1 MSLVRNRVA
10 APLFALSLVAG
21 LLPAQEPS
29 PAPPVPEDPVLAS
42 LVEEALARSP
52 DLRGVQEA
60 LAAARARPDQARAL
74 PNPVLSVG
82 YTNDGWA
89 PSLGA
94 RDMTA
99 LALRWS
105 QDLPFP
111 GKRGLR
117 GDIASLEADGAAQQ
131 LERARRSLSAAVQR
145 SYYGLILAR
154 ALLDLV
160 QEQGE
165 TWREIEQVAL
175 ARYRVGQG
183 AQQDVLRVQVEV
195 TRIEQAR
202 AEHATEI
209 EIRLAELN
217 RLRDRAPDASLETP
231 SRLALRPLEGDLE
244 SVLARLAATSPEL
257 ACAGLAVE
265 RDRLGVRLAQKAFKP
280 DFAVQAGYMN
290 RGGLDPMWQAEVG
303 VFLPVHRKK
312 EAGALAEAEAGLRA
326 SERRVESVMLQLR
339 FRTQE
344 RLARLRSAA
353 KIAGLYGN
361 GIIPQDQMSVEAA
374 IANYQVGKVPFITV
388 FEALTTLYGDRTTY
402 FRLLAGHEKVRA
414 SLEEASLEVPSDLG
428 ALAAPDTRALLV
440 AGSGMGSAPPMG
452 PTTMTER

>member
-21 LLPAQEPS
+21 LLPAQEPA
-29 PAPPVPEDPVLAS
+29 PAPPVPEDPLLAS

-60 LAAARARPDQARAL
+60 VAAARARPDQARAL
-74 PNPVLSVG
+74 PNPLLSVG

-131 LERARRSLSAAVQR
+131 LARARRSLSAAVQR

-165 TWREIEQVAL
+165 TWRE
-175 ARYRVGQG
+175 
-183 AQQDVLRVQVEV
+183 
-195 TRIEQAR
+195 AR
-202 AEHATEI
+202 AENATEI

-257 ACAGLAVE
+257 AGAGLAVA
-265 RDRLGVRLAQKAFKP
+265 RDRLGVRLAHKAFKP

-303 VFLPVHRKK
+303 VSLPVHRKK

-452 PTTMTER
+452 PMTMTER